1 MSQNDNVNAN
11 NLSGSRHIQFGEFTD
26 SSNPQNAPIGA
37 NPTAGTPAFNNV
49 SGPGFPGPFGDGSHP
64 STANNQNALMGAT
77 PSTGAPGFPVIA
89 GPGFAGPTGV
99 GTQAGFF
106 PNNNSQFGMALN
118 FGPPFHGPSNYVA
131 PGTSYPFQQQ
141 MQTAT
146 PFANFG
152 YPTPMMTAPGMSL
165 SVPTTLLRITVGN
178 LITHSDNCSMCMGY
192 VAHLITASDFN
203 EGHELVVNSLQ
214 EQIASTLRSH
224 ETERQTLND
233 RITALELERNELR
246 TRHESDAAQLD
257 EITRDCQE
265 ANERRLYWKDQYYD
279 LRDHGDRYNAEA
291 RAEAPQPKSLDK
303 GKGRERVASG
313 SSVPL
318 SQRLNS
324 MEGEINT
331 PRNVKEKR
339 SVRTEPAR
347 GRFEEAPAEPLVS
360 STTRIAPSMGE
371 KRKREATGQPS
382 DPRALVS
389 YDDLHDNSEEPTY
402 SYKAYQMEHYLTD
415 MEDDDSEP
423 EAHPNRLKG
432 KQREMQNKINRESR
446 RRMDALSAQRAREEG
461 RSPPPKQTKG
471 SKNKEY
477 DALRGTATRL
487 PFQAPVSAEEVETII
502 KALNESD
509 NTRPLRPMWKTV
521 HGMIAMHKQARQV
534 PRAARTAM
542 QDTVIEKFIAV
553 PRWFATEMNRQGR
566 PLPHLFE
573 PRASQK
579 EAKGFTMGDI
589 MPNEAGPSNVALNNA
604 TIDTGNNSVV
614 PTVARGTRVARVW
627 HGCRE
632 NDPIAKWAESIL
644 GSPASERLNGMLV
657 ESNQDTVT
665 NTRSIRGMVA
675 VYRLLPNNE
684 GDNVLSDNES
694 NLIVHLILCE
704 LALNPTRYDGIL
716 QSMGLLP
723 HPNFQPGPLP
733 DYSHASPPTV
743 RQVAHE
749 LAIRGYTKS
758 QLQDIALYLL
768 WWLHGVA
775 PTIAGSWIVIQRQF
789 VHVVIDIMAHHVFQ
803 GVPRTTVDVENYV
816 FPDGSQSS
824 NIDNAG
830 RFADYSVVL
839 TYVRPF
845 AQQLAAQST
854 VLPVAGAIATQS
866 VAPSLTEDHAM
877 EMAPRIID
885 WDDTQFHA
893 TRDPVIDYGEDN
905 GMDMAGYTQPQE

>member
-1 MSQNDNVNAN
+1 M
-11 NLSGSRHIQFGEFTD
+11 E
-26 SSNPQNAPIGA
+26 IGTMLKHGLKHA
-37 NPTAGTPAFNNV
+37 NPN
-49 SGPGFPGPFGDGSHP
+49 HW
-64 STANNQNALMGAT
+64 
-77 PSTGAPGFPVIA
+77 
-89 GPGFAGPTGV
+89 
-99 GTQAGFF
+99 
-106 PNNNSQFGMALN
+106 
-118 FGPPFHGPSNYVA
+118 
-131 PGTSYPFQQQ
+131 
-141 MQTAT
+141 
-146 PFANFG
+146 
-152 YPTPMMTAPGMSL
+152 
-165 SVPTTLLRITVGN
+165 
-178 LITHSDNCSMCMGY
+178 
-192 VAHLITASDFN
+192 
-203 EGHELVVNSLQ
+203 
-214 EQIASTLRSH
+214 
-224 ETERQTLND
+224 
-233 RITALELERNELR
+233 
-246 TRHESDAAQLD
+246 TRVKVEKYQWY
-257 EITRDCQE
+257 
-265 ANERRLYWKDQYYD
+265 LY
-279 LRDHGDRYNAEA
+279 
-291 RAEAPQPKSLDK
+291 KS
-303 GKGRERVASG
+303 VASG

-318 SQRLNS
+318 SQRLPTT
-324 MEGEINT
+324 EGEINT
-331 PRNVKEKR
+331 PRNVEEKK

-360 STTRIAPSMGE
+360 STTRIAPNMGE
-371 KRKREATGQPS
+371 KRKREAPGQPS

-402 SYKAYQMEHYLTD
+402 SYKAYQVEHYLTD
-415 MEDDDSEP
+415 MEEDESEP

-461 RSPPPKQTKG
+461 RSPPPKRTKG

-477 DALRGTATRL
+477 DAFRGTATRL

-542 QDTVIEKFIAV
+542 QDTVIDKFIAV

-579 EAKGFTMGDI
+579 EPKGFTMGDI
-589 MPNEAGPSNVALNNA
+589 LPNEAGPSNVAPNSA
-604 TIDTGNNSVV
+604 TMDTGDNSAT
-614 PTVARGTRVARVW
+614 PMVARGTRIARSSTVLANRVW

-632 NDPIAKWAESIL
+632 NDPIAKWAEAIL
-644 GSPASERLNGMLV
+644 GSSASERLNGMLV
-657 ESNQDTVT
+657 ESNHDTPAT

-694 NLIVHLILCE
+694 NFIVHLILCE

-716 QSMGLLP
+716 HSMGLLP

-758 QLQDIALYLL
+758 HLQDIALYLL

-775 PTIAGSWIVIQRQF
+775 PLIASCWIVIQRQF
-789 VHVVIDIMAHHVFQ
+789 VHVVLDVLAHHVFQ
-803 GVPRTTVDVENYV
+803 GVPRTTMDVENYV

-824 NIDNAG
+824 NVDNAG
-830 RFADYSVVL
+830 RYADYSVVL

-845 AQQLAAQST
+845 AQQLAAQGN

-866 VAPSLTEDHAM
+866 VASPSTEDHAM

-885 WDDTQFHA
+885 WDDTQFNA
-893 TRDPVIDYGEDN
+893 TGDPIIDYGEDD

>member
-1 MSQNDNVNAN
+1 
-11 NLSGSRHIQFGEFTD
+11 
-26 SSNPQNAPIGA
+26 
-37 NPTAGTPAFNNV
+37 
-49 SGPGFPGPFGDGSHP
+49 
-64 STANNQNALMGAT
+64 
-77 PSTGAPGFPVIA
+77 
-89 GPGFAGPTGV
+89 
-99 GTQAGFF
+99 
-106 PNNNSQFGMALN
+106 
-118 FGPPFHGPSNYVA
+118 
-131 PGTSYPFQQQ
+131 
-141 MQTAT
+141 
-146 PFANFG
+146 
-152 YPTPMMTAPGMSL
+152 
-165 SVPTTLLRITVGN
+165 
-178 LITHSDNCSMCMGY
+178 
-192 VAHLITASDFN
+192 
-203 EGHELVVNSLQ
+203 
-214 EQIASTLRSH
+214 
-224 ETERQTLND
+224 
-233 RITALELERNELR
+233 
-246 TRHESDAAQLD
+246 
-257 EITRDCQE
+257 
-265 ANERRLYWKDQYYD
+265 
-279 LRDHGDRYNAEA
+279 
-291 RAEAPQPKSLDK
+291 
-303 GKGRERVASG
+303 
-313 SSVPL
+313 
-318 SQRLNS
+318 
-324 MEGEINT
+324 
-331 PRNVKEKR
+331 
-339 SVRTEPAR
+339 
-347 GRFEEAPAEPLVS
+347 
-360 STTRIAPSMGE
+360 
-371 KRKREATGQPS
+371 
-382 DPRALVS
+382 
-389 YDDLHDNSEEPTY
+389 EPTY

-415 MEDDDSEP
+415 MEDDESEP

-432 KQREMQNKINRESR
+432 KQREMQNKINREI
-446 RRMDALSAQRAREEG
+446 
-461 RSPPPKQTKG
+461 
-471 SKNKEY
+471 
-477 DALRGTATRL
+477 
-487 PFQAPVSAEEVETII
+487 SAEEVETVI

-589 MPNEAGPSNVALNNA
+589 MPTEAGPSNVAHNSA
-604 TIDTGNNSVV
+604 TIATGNNSAA
-614 PTVARGTRVARVW
+614 PTVARGTRIARSSTVLASRVW

-657 ESNQDTVT
+657 ESNQDTPVT
-665 NTRSIRGMVA
+665 NTCSIRRMVA

-684 GDNVLSDNES
+684 GDNVLLDNES

-775 PTIAGSWIVIQRQF
+775 PTIASCWIVIQRQF
-789 VHVVIDIMAHHVFQ
+789 VHVVLDVLAHHVFQ

-830 RFADYSVVL
+830 RYADYSEVL

-845 AQQLAAQST
+845 AQQLDAQGT
-854 VLPVAGAIATQS
+854 VLPATQS
-866 VAPSLTEDHAM
+866 VASSSTEDHAM
-877 EMAPRIID
+877 DMAPRIID
-885 WDDTQFHA
+885 WDDTQFNA
-893 TRDPVIDYGEDN
+893 TGDPVIDYGEDD

>member
-11 NLSGSRHIQFGEFTD
+11 DLSGSRHIQFGEFTD

-37 NPTAGTPAFNNV
+37 NPTAGTPAFHNV

-64 STANNQNALMGAT
+64 STANNQNAPMGAT

-89 GPGFAGPTGV
+89 GPGFAVIHPETPSVSISAGPTGG

-106 PNNNSQFGMALN
+106 PNNNSQFGLAPN
-118 FGPPFHGPSNYVA
+118 YGPPFHGPSNYVA

-141 MQTAT
+141 MQMAT
-146 PFANFG
+146 LFANFG
-152 YPTPMMTAPGMSL
+152 YPTPMMTAPGMSS
-165 SVPTTLLRITVGN
+165 SVPTTPLRITVGN

-203 EGHELVVNSLQ
+203 EVISERDDLIKGATTSSTNTQGHELVVNSLQ

-233 RITALELERNELR
+233 RITALKLERNELR

-257 EITRDCQE
+257 EIIRDCQE

-324 MEGEINT
+324 TEGEINT
-331 PRNVKEKR
+331 PRNVEEKR

-360 STTRIAPSMGE
+360 STTCIAPSMGE

-382 DPRALVS
+382 DPRALVA

-432 KQREMQNKINRESR
+432 KQREMQNKINWERGS
-446 RRMDALSAQRAREEG
+446 L
-461 RSPPPKQTKG
+461 SPPKRTKG

-487 PFQAPVSAEEVETII
+487 PFQAPVSVEEVETII

-521 HGMIAMHKQARQV
+521 HGMIAMHKQACQV

-542 QDTVIEKFIAV
+542 QDTVIDKFIAV

-589 MPNEAGPSNVALNNA
+589 MPNEAGPSNVAPNNA
-604 TIDTGNNSVV
+604 TIDTRNNSAV
-614 PTVARGTRVARVW
+614 PTVARGTRVA
-627 HGCRE
+627 
-632 NDPIAKWAESIL
+632 
-644 GSPASERLNGMLV
+644 PASERLNGMLV
-657 ESNQDTVT
+657 ESNQDTPVT

-758 QLQDIALYLL
+758 QLQDMALYLL

-789 VHVVIDIMAHHVFQ
+789 VHVVIDVLAHHVFQ

-866 VAPSLTEDHAM
+866 VAPSSTEDHAM

-885 WDDTQFHA
+885 WDDTQFNA
-893 TRDPVIDYGEDN
+893 TGDPVIDYGEDD